1 MTNVLIIDLTPFF
14 GGGQKFIENLYINT
28 CNPEKYHFIVSD
40 HELFKRLPTGQKE
53 LLKTDFGIYKI
64 LNFINSYIEAHKISN
79 VLLNGNRPIYFAPFI
94 KANHIIGYRHT
105 SNNAFKGLK
114 KIIGGLLLNFSFFW
128 CDKVVVLYQKAVAEI
143 FQDKKTVVINNGI
156 SYPAS
161 VLNRDNDKI
170 PLVILCVTR
179 LDPDKGINWLIDQFE
194 VAFQN
199 SEHVKLKIAG
209 DGMLKKQLTEKIQT
223 LKSNIELL
231 GFVQDV
237 NTLLIESDLFILPS
251 SFESFP
257 LSILEAMGHSLPVI
271 ATNTGGISEMIEDGE
286 NGFILDYGSENLSKH
301 MKFLIE
307 NRKVLKEMSRK
318 SYNRMDKFSIKKCVD
333 KIELLLK

>member
-28 CNPEKYHFIVSD
+28 RNPEKYHFIVSD
-40 HELFKRLPTGQKE
+40 HELFKRLQTGQKE
-53 LLKTDFGIYKI
+53 LLKAEFGIYKI
-64 LNFINSYIEAHKISN
+64 LKFINSYIEAHKINN

-105 SNNAFKGLK
+105 SNNAFKGFK
-114 KIIGGLLLNFSFFW
+114 KVIGGLLLNFSFFW
-128 CDKVVVLYQKAVAEI
+128 CDKIVVLYQKAAAEV
-143 FQDKKTVVINNGI
+143 FQDKKVVVINNGI
-156 SYPAS
+156 SYPIKFQ
-161 VLNRDNDKI
+161 NREDDKI

-194 VAFQN
+194 IAFHDN
-199 SEHVKLKIAG
+199 NNVKLKIAG
-209 DGMLKKQLTEKIQT
+209 DGMLKKQLAEKIQM
-223 LKSNIELL
+223 LNSNIELL

-237 NTLLIESDLFILPS
+237 NTLLRDSDLFILPS

-257 LSILEAMGHSLPVI
+257 LSILEAMGHSLPII
-271 ATNTGGISEMIEDGE
+271 ATNTGGISEMVVDGE
-286 NGFILDYGSENLSKH
+286 NGFILNYGSENLYKS
-301 MKFLIE
+301 MKSLIK
-307 NRKVLKEMSRK
+307 NRKLLKEMSRK
-318 SYNRMDKFSIKKCVD
+318 SYNRMDKFSIEKCVD